1 MRCGSAIL
9 RSIYLKCDQ
18 KTTMQEKDSSLIP
31 VRMLT
36 QYAYCHR
43 LAYMEWVQGEFAY
56 NADVVD
62 GKYKH
67 RNVDAPSGMKRMQ
80 EDSEDQRIH
89 ARSVMLS
96 DSNLGMIAKIGFYQ
110 LQKPLN
116 CIT

>member
-1 MRCGSAIL
+1 
-9 RSIYLKCDQ
+9 
-18 KTTMQEKDSSLIP
+18 MQEKDSSLIP

-67 RNVDAPSGMKRMQ
+67 RNVDAPSGMKKMQ